1 MPTRVSR
8 LALPSLI
15 WIAAARSC
23 APALMIGSVISG
35 PYRESGS
42 DMVRPSISIVDANRP
57 AASWAAVRASR
68 LALMFPVAAWA
79 WISLTPSIIFSALAV
94 LVPVVMVPPLVLPGC
109 ADCAAGREG
118 RAGGP
123 PFPFAGGAVGVMR
136 GWGSAVTVT
145 PAAVN
150 RWARVR
156 GGAAALVLRAS
167 RSLTRICRRSVQ
179 PCASICGTV
188 GPALRGAAGERAA
201 RVRIAGVRGPAHAR
215 PR

>member
-1 MPTRVSR
+1 
-8 LALPSLI
+8 
-15 WIAAARSC
+15 
-23 APALMIGSVISG
+23 
-35 PYRESGS
+35 SGS

-57 AASWAAVRASR
+57 AAWWAADRASR

-118 RAGGP
+118 RAGGGGGAGGRR
-123 PFPFAGGAVGVMR
+123 FPLGGGAVGVMR

-150 RWARVR
+150 RWARVCFACF
-156 GGAAALVLRAS
+156 GGVAGAGAGAAAGVPVLRA
-167 RSLTRICRRSVQ
+167 CR
-179 PCASICGTV
+179 CASSQFV
-188 GPALRGAAGERAA
+188 DR
-201 RVRIAGVRGPAHAR
+201 
-215 PR
+215 